1 MQQQNKP
8 HLLRG
13 LNARHIRFI
22 ALGSAIGTGLF
33 YGSASAIKAAGPAVL
48 LAYLI
53 GGAAVFIVMRA
64 LGEMAVRNPVSGSF
78 SSYARQYLGPLAGFI
93 TGWTYTFEMVIV
105 ALADVTAFG
114 IYMGLW
120 YPDVPRWIWVLSIIF
135 FIGAMNLCSV
145 RVFGEMEFWLSL
157 IKVVAIIAMI
167 VAGGSIIFFGF
178 GNAFPATGL
187 DNLWSHGGFAPNG
200 WEGIVASLGIVMF
213 AFGGVEIIGVTAAE
227 AKNPH
232 KVIPQA
238 INTIPLR
245 IVLFYVCTLAILM
258 AIFPWNSFGERG
270 SPFVLIFDGLG
281 IPAAA
286 TILNIIVISA
296 SISAINSDIFG
307 AGRMMYGMAKEG
319 LAPKSF
325 QRIASNGV
333 PWMTVVVM
341 GVALLAILL
350 ALPRPAVK
358 ASKGKP
364 LPFRAV
370 LGRVW
375 LYGMA
380 LALASAGFGVI
391 ATFIT
396 LFYDAKGWDGAAFA
410 LTLFSCTFVGTR
422 LLFPNGINR
431 LGGLN
436 VAMICFSVEIVGL
449 LLVGM
454 ASMPWMAKSGVLL
467 AGAGFSLV
475 FPALGVVAVKAVP
488 QQNQGAALATY
499 TVFMDLSLGV
509 TGPLAGLVM
518 TWAGVPVI
526 YLAAAGLVAVALLL
540 TWRLKKRP
548 QVVSPEAESSS

>member
-1 MQQQNKP
+1 MPEPVAEPTLSGLRLNLRIVSVVMFNFASYLTIGLPLAVLPGYVHDVMGFSAFWAGLVISLQYFATLLSRP
-8 HLLRG
+8 HAGRYADLLGPKKIVVFGLCGCFLSGLGYLLAGSTNGWPLASLLLLCLGRVILGIGQSFAGTGSTLWGVGVVGSMHIGRVISWNGIVTYGAMAIGAPLGVLFYAWGGLRG
-13 LNARHIRFI
+13 L
-22 ALGSAIGTGLF
+22 ALT
-33 YGSASAIKAAGPAVL
+33 
-48 LAYLI
+48 
-53 GGAAVFIVMRA
+53 
-64 LGEMAVRNPVSGSF
+64 
-78 SSYARQYLGPLAGFI
+78 
-93 TGWTYTFEMVIV
+93 
-105 ALADVTAFG
+105 
-114 IYMGLW
+114 
-120 YPDVPRWIWVLSIIF
+120 
-135 FIGAMNLCSV
+135 
-145 RVFGEMEFWLSL
+145 
-157 IKVVAIIAMI
+157 
-167 VAGGSIIFFGF
+167 
-178 GNAFPATGL
+178 
-187 DNLWSHGGFAPNG
+187 
-200 WEGIVASLGIVMF
+200 
-213 AFGGVEIIGVTAAE
+213 
-227 AKNPH
+227 
-232 KVIPQA
+232 
-238 INTIPLR
+238 
-245 IVLFYVCTLAILM
+245 
-258 AIFPWNSFGERG
+258 
-270 SPFVLIFDGLG
+270 
-281 IPAAA
+281 
-286 TILNIIVISA
+286 
-296 SISAINSDIFG
+296 
-307 AGRMMYGMAKEG
+307 
-319 LAPKSF
+319 
-325 QRIASNGV
+325 
-333 PWMTVVVM
+333 VM

-375 LYGMA
+375 LYGM
-380 LALASAGFGVI
+380 ALASAGFGVI

-454 ASMPWMAKSGVLL
+454 ASMPWMAKIGVLL

-548 QVVSPEAESSS
+548 QVVSPEAASSS